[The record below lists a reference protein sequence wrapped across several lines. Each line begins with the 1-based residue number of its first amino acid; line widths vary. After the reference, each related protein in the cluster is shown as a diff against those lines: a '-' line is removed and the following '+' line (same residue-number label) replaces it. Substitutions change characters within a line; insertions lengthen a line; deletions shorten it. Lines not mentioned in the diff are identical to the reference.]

1 MEDVH
6 VNLKSVR
13 TNGNFS
19 RKVKGGKY
27 LNFYGNT
34 EEDFLEN
41 DVSAEN
47 LEKAFTDYRHYLA
60 MKSLTKLE
68 KMVLYTLIIEL
79 VPLGVA
85 CKKLKMT
92 KYEVI
97 KTKEKALKHFRNNLI
112 KICKTE
118 ENTPQKIKS
127 NRRKSKKEN

>member
-1 MEDVH
+1 MEGVN

-13 TNGNFS
+13 TNRNFS

-34 EEDFLEN
+34 EDDFLEN
-41 DVSAEN
+41 DVSAEY

-68 KMVLYTLIIEL
+68 KMVLYMLIIEL

-97 KTKEKALKHFRNNLI
+97 KIKEKALKHFRNNLI

-118 ENTPQKIKS
+118 EKTTPKIK
-127 NRRKSKKEN
+127 NNRKSKKEN